1 MRFISKILV
10 SASLAATFAYAQTL
24 PKFQHIIVVVQE
36 NRTPD
41 NLFGSNP
48 TFETGV
54 DLQTPSAGPWCLGA
68 CFDPGHRHS
77 DWESQYQQPKQA
89 CPGTMGKG
97 LCTAQATCNGQT
109 GQQMPVPSCP
119 QQTYV
124 SGTYDNS
131 VVAPYFDIAEKYGF
145 ANYMFQTNEGPS
157 MPAHQFLFSGTS
169 APNGVVNQQYFNYFL
184 AENPGNVSNT
194 GCTVTNQQVEL
205 IDSSGS
211 EDASVSPCFD
221 HNSLPTL
228 LDQNHISW
236 TYYGNQRSG
245 GISGPTGIW
254 TAPNA
259 IKEMCYPLSGGQCN
273 GTDWVN
279 NVRFGTSQI
288 LRDLGAG
295 TPEECGLRNV
305 SWVIPNYDRSDHPG
319 FVGSQNNST
328 EIEGG
333 PSWVADIINAVGQN
347 PCKNGDGSNYWN
359 TTAIFVTWDDWG
371 GFWDH
376 INPSKAA
383 GGPGVLINT
392 TQTPC
397 SSFGC
402 GYIYGFRVPLLVV
415 SAYTP
420 AHYVSGSPSQ
430 GGETFP
436 FLHDFGSILAFI
448 ENNFGVNQVGGIN
461 PPYPFADVNAPDN
474 ARGNIPLSDFF
485 PIPQNQP
492 RQFQGIT
499 LSSGAPNIN
508 YFINYSG
515 PVEDPDNDAVDN
527 D

>member
-145 ANYMFQTNEGPS
+145 ANYFFQTNEGPS

-169 APNGVVNQQYFNYFL
+169 APNGVVGQHYYNYFQ
-184 AENPGNVSNT
+184 AENTVNDSVA
-194 GCTVTNQQVEL
+194 GCTAPPSVSVEL
-205 IDSSGS
+205 IDPSGT
-211 EDASVSPCFD
+211 EDASVYPCFT

-228 LDQNHISW
+228 LDAASPSVTWRYYANESW
-236 TYYGNQRSG
+236 A
-245 GISGPTGIW
+245 IW
-254 TAPNA
+254 NAPNA
-259 IKEMCYPLSGGQCN
+259 IYNICMPLDGSQTICTGS
-273 GTDWVN
+273 DYIN
-279 NVRFGTSQI
+279 NDILNPSQV
-288 LRDLGAG
+288 LHDLGAVNHQ
-295 TPEECGLRNV
+295 ECNLKQV
-305 SWVIPNYDRSDHPG
+305 SWVIPNGDRSDHPG
-319 FVGSQNNST
+319 LITGKQNSST
-328 EIEGG
+328 EVEGG
-333 PSWVADIINAVGQN
+333 PSWVADIINTLGNDPGQ
-347 PCKNGDGSNYWN
+347 CGYWN
-359 TTAIFVTWDDWG
+359 NTAVFIVWDDWG
-371 GFWDH
+371 GFYDH
-376 INPSKAA
+376 VAPFKVVNDGKSW
-383 GGPGVLINT
+383 G
-392 TQTPC
+392 
-397 SSFGC
+397 S
-402 GYIYGFRVPLLVV
+402 GYVYGFRVPFLVV
-415 SAYTP
+415 SAYTGTLNQNGTYSG
-420 AHYVSGSPSQ
+420 YVSGTPGQ
-430 GGETFP
+430 GGKTFP
-436 FLHDFGSILAFI
+436 YVHDFGSILAFI
-448 ENNFGVNQVGGIN
+448 ENNFLGSGQIGQIN
-461 PPYPFADVNAPDN
+461 PGYQFADAFAPDFL
-474 ARGNIPLSDFF
+474 ARPLHVPLADFF
-485 PIPQNQP
+485 TLTLP
-492 RQFQGIT
+492 RLFQAIT
-499 LSSGAPNIN
+499 LPAGAPSATD
-508 YFINYSG
+508 FINYNG
-515 PVEDPDNDAVDN
+515 PILDPDNDVIDN